1 MSMMRATRR
10 CYVQSMSKEFAAGET
25 FSVSDEKEVRRLLR
39 RRTAEVAGAPAVS
52 QPSPAPSKQ
61 MEVPATPV
69 TPLAEEDSSVDDE
82 SEKPKR
88 SRRTG
93 YNRRDMRAEEE

>member
-52 QPSPAPSKQ
+52 QPPPAPSKQ
-61 MEVPATPV
+61 TEAPATPPHEYPV
-69 TPLAEEDSSVDDE
+69 EDDE
-82 SEKPKR
+82 AAEKPKR
-88 SRRTG
+88 PSPRRSG

>member
-39 RRTAEVAGAPAVS
+39 RRTAEVAGAPTVS
-52 QPSPAPSKQ
+52 QPPPAPSKQ
-61 MEVPATPV
+61 TEAPATQ
-69 TPLAEEDSSVDDE
+69 AYEEDTDD
-82 SEKPKR
+82 EKPKR
-88 SRRTG
+88 PKRAG
-93 YNRRDMRAEEE
+93 YNRRDLRAEE